1 MGMISSLC
9 GGAKGT
15 VVGMARRSDAEN
27 GYSGWK
33 RAAWLSLGVA
43 LTILGLAGIGST
55 IGGITA
61 HYLTQSLALQ
71 KVLAFSGV
79 GLLGLIP
86 LVYGGAILTPAIG
99 YHFKKVV
106 HADIGHGEL

>member
-43 LTILGLAGIGST
+43 LTILGLAGIGYT
-55 IGGITA
+55 IGG
-61 HYLTQSLALQ
+61 LTTLFLIQSAVVKAVCTL
-71 KVLAFSGV
+71 SGL

-86 LVYGGAILTPAIG
+86 LVGGGAIVTPAIG
-99 YHFKKVV
+99 YHFKKIV
-106 HADIGHGEL
+106 HADLGHGEL